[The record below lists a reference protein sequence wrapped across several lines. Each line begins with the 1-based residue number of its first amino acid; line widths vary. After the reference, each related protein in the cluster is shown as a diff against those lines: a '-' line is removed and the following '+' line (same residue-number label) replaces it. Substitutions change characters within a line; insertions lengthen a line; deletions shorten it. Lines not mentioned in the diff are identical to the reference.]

1 MKSFKMKSSD
11 VISGRYGRSIRDDLQ
26 VRTHCGTLLRLE
38 ELMSESTNS
47 RNFRTKLSEFFD
59 KAVDAP
65 VAVTRGTERF
75 VLMNEEE
82 YLSLKDEVMSLQRN
96 LLSVL
101 DVRSGNSE
109 SFENP
114 EKHLSTLFDK
124 ISAKGKKVVGE

>member
-1 MKSFKMKSSD
+1 MKLFRA
-11 VISGRYGRSIRDDLQ
+11 ISGRYRTRSNDELQ
-26 VRTHCGTLLRLE
+26 VRTHHGTLLRLE

-75 VLMNEEE
+75 ILMNEEE

-109 SFENP
+109 SFEDP